1 MFDADA
7 RGAVSRQEGAGA
19 RGPAESSRL
28 QSSVYTLRSYSN
40 TAEERQECRSLSHL
54 GILTPFYLL
63 PLLFFGTRY
72 GGCLYCLLLPLLLWS
87 FNSLP
92 KPGAALMHMVTV
104 PLLGLME
111 PEQIALQYLSDQFV
125 FIGHCHRGSRSPY
138 GTVGLT
144 SGCLSSAAASQV
156 DALTMILLLS
166 LVVAVDYWNDLAL
179 SLALDVSKRFGLRRG
194 KLFAVLCSCCF
205 VCASLFSGA
214 VLSTTLLCLLNRV
227 LTTMFEED
235 MDRPQDLVALPTS
248 AIKGG
253 SAQGSSQESSSL
265 RSAMIAGNQA
275 LFERLTEVVLSMQK
289 PVAMEQN
296 AASTSEA
303 GQASIAVVP
312 KEPQEAK
319 EGGFSAKRR
328 FSQWRRRWSRKSSAI
343 VPQEQVKA
351 LITDAGKTAVVDSTT
366 EHATAEGGA
375 RPDEATAAQD
385 VNLSADTGNQASTSG
400 APPALR
406 TLVRVN
412 LDEKGAF
419 SPMTPFVVEKKV
431 SLDEQRKLEA
441 PYRFGA
447 SATNPDQSRANI
459 RRVSQSILQSSFSKT
474 QEPGTRS
481 RTLNRLFGRNFSK
494 SHPSSTRSG
503 ASNLVTKSRKRS
515 KVLRS
520 LSVIA
525 GFFSRRFSET
535 QPRLAD
541 EDGVHAHDQ
550 PAAARRSLADAKRHV
565 VENEAKPDTDKLA
578 AMDGPSA
585 VGRVGTSAQYRAPYV
600 GATLVTLSAQTDPGA
615 SKAPVVEPRP
625 DVSTKDP
632 STTITGTVRATGNHG
647 PPVAITKSSGS
658 NLAVSAT
665 AAVTT
670 PVLDT
675 DAASASREL
684 SCVRPAKPTR
694 EKRVSGG
701 DTLTQGK
708 KLQNGDPV
716 TAKAEKVGNDQNT
729 PVPSMREPSVSQECS
744 SVRPTKRVGQKSAT
758 GGRTP
763 LCGKKLQPGG
773 LVTTKPDVQV
783 GGDLKVE
790 NVARKS
796 DEKPGFEETR
806 KERREANE
814 QMAVVT
820 DTIATQDNFKS
831 EGKGSRGVESL
842 NTEVHHESH
851 SNKDKSDASKKGNR
865 SGKKSKGSTP
875 SSRRQSSHP
884 KSRASVCENSPE
896 SQTTPKHEGQTQSE
910 RSGPES
916 YVKVGQQSVMRP
928 SGAVSYEN
936 NEKPHSEDDN
946 QAAPTLAKEAAQPSV
961 RASDKTRH
969 SLPEE
974 GVEQKQVSS
983 QSDSS
988 KLSASTATE
997 FERGAVRRKA
1007 GSSDGSVLRNS
1018 SRKSKAPAR
1027 HDQSIDSPA
1036 AKGTAKERKQHA
1048 NAYPDGKETQTE
1060 KLKPE
1065 EESRC
1070 KLHTN
1075 DTDKL
1080 PHPHEIAKAL
1090 ESTAVREDEKVLE
1103 AAKSNEPAKP
1113 ASSSRTFV
1121 DQVHKSATSIRPL
1134 IDQQL
1139 QPVPIISSVSIRNAR
1154 RASGTSVKTPR
1165 RKQSVVS
1172 FHTGTKEAA
1181 LEFDPKHLP
1190 EEVPKAF
1197 AHLEEMGP
1205 KLSKK
1210 KSLSTILKASGSAT
1224 TPRCEPLVDF
1234 GDTHFTLISP
1244 LLSPTRASHP
1254 RPLSSSSR
1262 LSRISTGSL
1271 SSLADSDAHS
1281 FGRQPITLRRMTRT
1295 RGYGF
1300 EDTTTRSADNRP
1312 SMLGSRIADQLAS
1325 LRRKENVTSDRMDV
1339 HNAFLLGPSLMTM
1352 LGNICSFHAGGN
1364 RRALKIVSNAFEA
1377 TGEGTGGT
1385 MNTSVWAIITLPGAV
1400 LALIICTTVIWFVHV
1415 RPHEPDPLSP
1425 ENVAVMRAAQERSA
1439 ARGKKRGVHC
1449 ACAAYLVIF
1458 SLSYAPAL
1466 LMNLELRTSMLVALS
1481 SVVLVTSALASCLQA
1496 AFEFLQHVWRMLPWG
1511 VVFMLGATQVASR
1524 LLQEHGLLTELFKLI
1539 STSFWEERSVVEV
1552 QAMLAFGA
1560 SVLAETADKQAELK
1574 QIYPEYYA
1582 IPVIVGASSNFIMPA
1597 SVPFAILHGLAQV
1610 PFLNLFFLGL
1620 FAKVVIIGMVIVT
1633 VSVVDQ
1639 VGYLGSQTHAN

>member
-1 MFDADA
+1 MFDANA

-19 RGPAESSRL
+19 PGPAESSRL
-28 QSSVYTLRSYSN
+28 QSSLYTSRSYSN

-54 GILTPFYLL
+54 GILTPLYLL

-72 GGCLYCLLLPLLLWS
+72 GGCLYCLLLPLLLWT

-92 KPGAALMHMVTV
+92 KPCAALMHMVTV

-111 PEQIALQYLSDQFV
+111 PEQIAHQYLS
-125 FIGHCHRGSRSPY
+125 
-138 GTVGLT
+138 
-144 SGCLSSAAASQV
+144 V

-166 LVVAVDYWNDLAL
+166 LVVTVDFWNDLAL

-205 VCASLFSGA
+205 MCASLFSGA
-214 VLSTTLLCLLNRV
+214 VVSTTLLCLLDRV
-227 LTTMFEED
+227 LTTMFKED
-235 MDRPQDLVALPTS
+235 MDRPQDPVAPPTS
-248 AIKGG
+248 GIRGG
-253 SAQGSSQESSSL
+253 SAQGSLQESSSV
-265 RSAMIAGNQA
+265 RSAMIAGDQV
-275 LFERLTEVVLSMQK
+275 LFERLTQVVLSMKK
-289 PVAMEQN
+289 PVGMEQN
-296 AASTSEA
+296 AASISEV

-312 KEPQEAK
+312 KEPQEAE

-328 FSQWRRRWSRKSSAI
+328 FSQWRRRWSRKPSAI

-351 LITDAGKTAVVDSTT
+351 LITASGKTAVVDSTA

-375 RPDEATAAQD
+375 RPYEATAAQD

-400 APPALR
+400 APQALR

-412 LDEKGAF
+412 LDEEGAF
-419 SPMTPFVVEKKV
+419 NSMTPSVVEKKV

-481 RTLNRLFGRNFSK
+481 RPLSRLFGRSFSK
-494 SHPSSTRSG
+494 SHPTSKESG
-503 ASNLVTKSRKRS
+503 ASKLVTKSRKRS

-525 GFFSRRFSET
+525 GIFSRRFSET

-541 EDGVHAHDQ
+541 EDSVHAHDQ
-550 PAAARRSLADAKRHV
+550 PAAARTSPPPPDAKRHV

-578 AMDGPSA
+578 ATDGPSA
-585 VGRVGTSAQYRAPYV
+585 VGYVGKSAQYRAPYV
-600 GATLVTLSAQTDPGA
+600 GGTLVTVSAQTDPGA

-632 STTITGTVRATGNHG
+632 STTITSTVRATDNHG

-665 AAVTT
+665 AAVAT

-675 DAASASREL
+675 HAASASREL
-684 SCVRPAKPTR
+684 SCARPAKPTTH
-694 EKRVSGG
+694 EKRVRG
-701 DTLTQGK
+701 TLTQGK
-708 KLQNGDPV
+708 KLQNEDPV

-729 PVPSMREPSVSQECS
+729 PVPSTREASVSQECS
-744 SVRPTKRVGQKSAT
+744 SVRPTKRVRQKSAT

-763 LCGKKLQPGG
+763 VCGKKLQPGG

-783 GGDLKVE
+783 GGYQKVE
-790 NVARKS
+790 NVADKS
-796 DEKPGFEETR
+796 DEKPGFKETR
-806 KERREANE
+806 KECREANE

-820 DTIATQDNFKS
+820 DTIATKDNFKS
-831 EGKGSRGVESL
+831 ERKGSRGVESL
-842 NTEVHHESH
+842 NKEVHPESH
-851 SNKDKSDASKKGNR
+851 SKTDKSAASKKGRR

-884 KSRASVCENSPE
+884 KSRASICENPPE
-896 SQTTPKHEGQTQSE
+896 SQSTPKHEGQTQSE
-910 RSGPES
+910 RSDPEFS
-916 YVKVGQQSVMRP
+916 VKVGQQPVMIP
-928 SGAVSYEN
+928 SGAVSTEN
-936 NEKPHSEDDN
+936 NKKPHSEDDN
-946 QAAPTLAKEAAQPSV
+946 QAAPTLAKETAQPSV
-961 RASDKTRH
+961 RAPDKTRP

-974 GVEQKQVSS
+974 GVEHKQVSS

-988 KLSASTATE
+988 QLSASTATE
-997 FERGAVRRKA
+997 FERGAVRRKT
-1007 GSSDGSVLRNS
+1007 GSSDGSVSRNS
-1018 SRKSKAPAR
+1018 SRKSKSTAR
-1027 HDQSIDSPA
+1027 HDQSIDSSA
-1036 AKGTAKERKQHA
+1036 TKGSAKERKQPA

-1090 ESTAVREDEKVLE
+1090 ESTVVREDEKVLE

-1113 ASSSRTFV
+1113 ASSSRTSV
-1121 DQVHKSATSIRPL
+1121 DQVHKSVTSIRPL

-1139 QPVPIISSVSIRNAR
+1139 QRVPIISSVSIRNAR
-1154 RASGTSVKTPR
+1154 RASGTSVQTPR

-1172 FHTGTKEAA
+1172 FGTGTKEAA
-1181 LEFDPKHLP
+1181 VEFDPKHLP
-1190 EEVPKAF
+1190 EEVPKAL

-1224 TPRCEPLVDF
+1224 APRCESLVDF
-1234 GDTHFTLISP
+1234 GDTRFTLISP
-1244 LLSPTRASHP
+1244 LRSPKRAPHP
-1254 RPLSSSSR
+1254 RHLSSSSR
-1262 LSRISTGSL
+1262 LSRISTGSV
-1271 SSLADSDAHS
+1271 SSLADSDARG

-1312 SMLGSRIADQLAS
+1312 SILGSRITDHFAS
-1325 LRRKENVTSDRMDV
+1325 LRRKKNVTSDRLDV

-1377 TGEGTGGT
+1377 TAEGTGGPVNAT
-1385 MNTSVWAIITLPGAV
+1385 VWAIITLPGAV

-1425 ENVAVMRAAQERSA
+1425 ENVTVMRAAQERSA
-1439 ARGKKRGVHC
+1439 VRGKQRGVHC
-1449 ACAAYLVIF
+1449 ACAVYLAIF

-1466 LMNLELRTSMLVALS
+1466 LMNLEPRMSMLVALTS
-1481 SVVLVTSALASCLQA
+1481 LVLVTSALTSCLQA

-1511 VVFMLGATQVASR
+1511 VVFMLGATQVASK

-1552 QAMLAFGA
+1552 QAMLAFAA
-1560 SVLAETADKQAELK
+1560 SVLAETTDKQVLVEIMTPMVVHIAELK
-1574 QIYPEYYA
+1574 QVYPEYYA

-1597 SVPFAILHGLAQV
+1597 SVPFAIVHGLAKV
-1610 PFLNLFFLGL
+1610 PFLNLFFVGL

-1633 VSVVDQ
+1633 VSIVDR